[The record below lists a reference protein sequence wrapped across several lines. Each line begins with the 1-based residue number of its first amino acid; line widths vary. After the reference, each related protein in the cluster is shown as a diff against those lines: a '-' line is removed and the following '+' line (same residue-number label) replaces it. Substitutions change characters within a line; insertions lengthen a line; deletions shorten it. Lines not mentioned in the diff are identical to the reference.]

1 MRLAAADVLAG
12 AKSRLLPAAI
22 PFRYFAAAAL
32 FHVLFWA
39 ALALAAPD
47 VPQYRGGPGAPLG
60 ALHLLTLGVFAMT
73 AAGAAFQLLP
83 VATQQPLRS
92 LILARS
98 VIWLLAPGVL
108 LLAAGMAVAEML
120 LMAAGGTLA
129 VLALLGWGVL
139 VGDNLA
145 RTRGMATVIAH
156 AWTALAALA
165 GLLLLG
171 VGLIADFRFGFL
183 PDHGGAALA
192 HLVLAAF
199 GFMGMLA
206 AGLSYV
212 LVPMFALSPGPPL
225 WQGRAGVAF
234 GATGLVLAATGA
246 LLGQPV
252 GLALGALC
260 GLVAAGAQIGAMI
273 HVMRSRMRKALG
285 RSFILIRLSWGL
297 LPASL
302 LLGLG
307 LSVGLAVPQAPALF
321 GFLVLAW
328 LLTFLTGILQR
339 IVPFLA
345 SMHTGGRG
353 GRPALVS
360 ELARDGLLRV
370 HMWGHLAALT
380 LVGAGILLD
389 QGLIVRLGALAG
401 LVGAVSF
408 AWFVGEVVARVRPP
422 PRPD

>member
-47 VPQYRGGPGAPLG
+47 VPQYRGGPGAPLA
-60 ALHLLTLGVFAMT
+60 ALHLLTLGVFAMA

-92 LILARS
+92 LALARG

-108 LLAAGMAVAEML
+108 VLAAGMAMAEML

-129 VLALLGWGVL
+129 VLALIGWAIL
-139 VGDNLA
+139 VGDNLV

-156 AWTALAALA
+156 AWTGLGALV
-165 GLLLLG
+165 GLLVLG
-171 VGLIADFRFGFL
+171 LVLIADFRFGFL
-183 PDHGGAALA
+183 PDHGGIALA

-225 WQGRAGVAF
+225 WQGRVGVAF
-234 GATGLVLAATGA
+234 GATGLAIAAASA
-246 LLGQPV
+246 LSAQPA
-252 GLALGALC
+252 GLALGALS
-260 GLVAAGAQIGAMI
+260 GLIAAGAHIGAMI
-273 HVMRSRMRKALG
+273 QVMRSRMRKALG
-285 RSFILIRLSWGL
+285 RSFILIRLSWAL

-307 LSVGLAVPQAPALF
+307 LSAGLSVPQAPALF

-360 ELARDGLLRV
+360 ELARDSLLRV
-370 HMWGHLAALT
+370 HMWGHMAGLV

-389 QGLIVRLGALAG
+389 QGVIVRLGALAG
-401 LVGAVSF
+401 LAGAISF
-408 AWFVGEVVARVRPP
+408 AWFVGEVVARVRPAP
-422 PRPD
+422 SND